1 MPRFVIAGGGI
12 GGLSA
17 ALSIAQHGHHVHVVE
32 RKSSFVELGAGI
44 QLAPNAF
51 HALDCLGV
59 GKQVRAAAVP
69 VDDLSILDGLSGQ
82 VLTRLPL
89 GDRYRERFGDSYA
102 VVERGDL
109 YMPLLAACHDHPLVR
124 LSAGSG
130 LVGYSQTPESVRCR
144 LSSGLHVDADAL
156 VGADGIWSTVRQQ
169 LLGDGPPDVAGHTIY
184 RTVLP
189 MASVPDELRSN
200 SVRLWAGPGW
210 HVVRYPI
217 AGGTKMN
224 LAAVHDNDAT
234 TVVSALSVSDEH
246 VRSAFPELCRT
257 PRRLL
262 ELGTGWKTWV
272 LCDRA
277 PATRWASG
285 RVVLIGDAAH
295 PMLQYAAQGAAMALE
310 DAVTLGTLLDCAATE
325 IAEAFDRFTAL
336 RRDRTA
342 RTQLVSRW
350 LGQAIYHPS
359 GTEAESRTAE
369 LAALSTHDLLD
380 TVAWLHGFRVGLD
393 TNPPTR
399 TGTTAHGDS
408 PH

>member
-1 MPRFVIAGGGI
+1 MSRFVIAGGGI
-12 GGLSA
+12 SGLSA
-17 ALSIAQHGHHVHVVE
+17 ALGIAAHGHHVHVVE

-51 HALDCLGV
+51 RALDCLGV
-59 GKQVRAAAVP
+59 GDQVRAAAVP
-69 VDDLSILDGLSGQ
+69 VADLTLLDGLSGQ
-82 VLTRLPL
+82 VLARLPL
-89 GDRYRERFGDSYA
+89 GEEYRERFGDSYA

-109 YMPLLAACHDHPLVR
+109 YAPLLAACRDHPLVT
-124 LSAGSG
+124 LTAGAG
-130 LVGYSQTPESVRCR
+130 LVGYSQTSDSVQCR
-144 LSSGLHVDADAL
+144 LSSGPHIDADAL

-169 LLGDGPPDVAGHTIY
+169 LLGDGPPDVSGHTIY
-184 RTVLP
+184 RTVIP
-189 MASVPDELRSN
+189 MTSVPAELRSN

-210 HVVRYPI
+210 HVVCYPI
-217 AGGTKMN
+217 ASGTKLN
-224 LAAVHDNDAT
+224 LAAVRDNGAT
-234 TVVSALSVSDEH
+234 TAVSALSVSDEQ
-246 VRSAFPELCRT
+246 VRSAFPGLCRT
-257 PRRLL
+257 PRQLL

-277 PATRWASG
+277 PVARWASG

-310 DAVTLGTLLDCAATE
+310 DAVALGALLNHAATE

-359 GTEAESRTAE
+359 GPDAESRTAR
-369 LAALSTHDLLD
+369 LASLSTHDLLD
-380 TVAWLHGFRVGLD
+380 TVAWLHGSSD
-393 TNPPTR
+393 QK
-399 TGTTAHGDS
+399 GTTSHGDS